1 MAQFLTDLL
10 KKKFKI
16 KYKMKKRIEK
26 IFFEKKKNLKYTYR
40 QAHHQK
46 EKEAT
51 DVPQNI
57 LFCLQVIL
65 SAAARVFPI
74 SWVYKI

>member
-1 MAQFLTDLL
+1 MAQFLTNLL

-26 IFFEKKKNLKYTYR
+26 IFFENKNLKYTYR
-40 QAHHQK
+40 QPHHQK

-51 DVPQNI
+51 DVPHNI
-57 LFCLQVIL
+57 LFYLQVIL